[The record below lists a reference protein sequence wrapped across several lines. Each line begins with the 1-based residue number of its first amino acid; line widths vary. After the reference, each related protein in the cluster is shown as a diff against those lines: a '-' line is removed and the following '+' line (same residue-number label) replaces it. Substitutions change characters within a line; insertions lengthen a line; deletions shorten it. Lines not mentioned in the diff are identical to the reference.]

1 MLEVFARVIEGS
13 WLVMGQMGPYLLF
26 GFATAGVLSVLI
38 SPAWIERNLGS
49 AGFWPVFKASLFG
62 VPLPLCSCSVIPV
75 SASMRRHGASR
86 GATAAFLLSTPQTG
100 VDSIAVNLALLG
112 PVFAVFRP
120 LAALLTGVFG
130 GLLVES
136 VTGRVSDGDEESAD
150 EIADDEEKCHEC
162 CCSGKEPQSAIRRVI
177 SYSFVTLPADIGPA
191 LLLGVIIAGAISA
204 YVEPNELKHFFEN
217 ETLSILLM
225 MVAAIPIYVCATASV
240 PIAAGLILAGVSPGA
255 ALAFLIA
262 GPATNAATL
271 TTIWKML
278 GHRAAAA
285 YLLTVAVGAL
295 VCGLALN
302 WLARE
307 VDLRLPPLGSAC
319 HEMEAVGW
327 TTHFW
332 AVTLLAVVAF
342 SMIAV
347 RWKKSG

>member
-225 MVAAIPIYVCATASV
+225 MVAAIPIYVCATGVGIPYRRPRHQRRHAHDNLEDARTPRRCRISSHRRRWGT
-240 PIAAGLILAGVSPGA
+240 GLRFG
-255 ALAFLIA
+255 
-262 GPATNAATL
+262 TQ
-271 TTIWKML
+271 
-278 GHRAAAA
+278 
-285 YLLTVAVGAL
+285 
-295 VCGLALN
+295 
-302 WLARE
+302 LARKRGRPAPTAAR
-307 VDLRLPPLGSAC
+307 LRMP
-319 HEMEAVGW
+319 
-327 TTHFW
+327 
-332 AVTLLAVVAF
+332 
-342 SMIAV
+342 
-347 RWKKSG
+347 